1 MGRFRTIWMTMALA
15 VGSVGTASFVAVATA
30 TPSGAA
36 TCTDSWQGPTTGTT
50 DWNASAA
57 NWSSGFPTS
66 GGVTCISLAGTY
78 TVILKADLNLGALQV
93 GGGASGTQTVQID
106 GSAANVAVNLA
117 SPSIVSNGGALI
129 MAPSFG
135 YSLLSGAGGLTVNS
149 GGSYAMSGASNI
161 AYLRTNITNQSGGV
175 VTVGAANTI
184 QDQGTTTT
192 NNGTFI
198 VSGTGHLVVNAGGGF
213 TNAGAIVLTGTMN
226 VGGSTFTQTSGSISG
241 NPVVMTGNGILAD
254 SAGTGSFDVT
264 GSINVS
270 GVVPSGQTVT
280 VDGSVNNVILNVTS
294 ALTDSGTV
302 VLSPA
307 AGYALIEGSDVTV
320 TNGGVLSTTGSGA
333 PAYVRTNITN
343 QPGGTVTIA
352 APDTHQD
359 QATTTT
365 NNGTFTVSSSG
376 NFVANGGGSGAGVTN
391 TGSMTVTGS
400 LTVGNDTFTQ
410 TSGSISGHAVV
421 LSGNSTLVDTSGAG
435 AFSVT
440 GSSTLTGNI
449 PTGQTVTVD
458 GSVTSVILGLSGA
471 TTVNGV
477 LNLNPSAGYTWL
489 NGPGALTVASGGV
502 LTTGGS
508 ANIVYLRSNI
518 TNQAGGTVTISAPD
532 TRQDLGT
539 TTTNNGSLRVT
550 DGGHL
555 ALSGGSTLVNTGV
568 LGTTVNATGTTT
580 SGVTGG
586 AITAGGTFTVVT
598 VGSPTIGTV
607 FLPISGTT
615 LTGAFTNLEFGAH
628 GYSTSVNGTSVSIT
642 ATGLPFSVVS
652 KAFSATSHQ
661 PLNYLVA
668 TVTTVS
674 GVPTYQATINW
685 GDSTTSSG
693 TVVAGKVKGTHSYS
707 APGPYVVTV
716 TVHSSN
722 GTTLSTSKSTTVK
735 VDPVPTV
742 TSVTPTPVV
751 EGTNNKT
758 LTVLGTGFTDN
769 SVATFS
775 ATGFTVG
782 ATTYVSPTHLLVKVT
797 IAKTATVGA
806 GNVTIT
812 TPGGPGTC
820 TGCLTVDAPP
830 KVTKILPVPV
840 HGATTGLTMTGSGF
854 QAGLVVTST
863 VTGATFGAV
872 TGQTANTFSIQI
884 TIPVTTAP
892 GAYTI
897 TVVNPDGGK
906 VVKALT
912 VT

>member
-518 TNQAGGTVTISAPD
+518 TNQVGGTVTISAPD

>member
-1 MGRFRTIWMTMALA
+1 
-15 VGSVGTASFVAVATA
+15 
-30 TPSGAA
+30 
-36 TCTDSWQGPTTGTT
+36 
-50 DWNASAA
+50 
-57 NWSSGFPTS
+57 
-66 GGVTCISLAGTY
+66 
-78 TVILKADLNLGALQV
+78 
-93 GGGASGTQTVQID
+93 
-106 GSAANVAVNLA
+106 
-117 SPSIVSNGGALI
+117 
-129 MAPSFG
+129 
-135 YSLLSGAGGLTVNS
+135 
-149 GGSYAMSGASNI
+149 
-161 AYLRTNITNQSGGV
+161 
-175 VTVGAANTI
+175 
-184 QDQGTTTT
+184 
-192 NNGTFI
+192 
-198 VSGTGHLVVNAGGGF
+198 
-213 TNAGAIVLTGTMN
+213 
-226 VGGSTFTQTSGSISG
+226 
-241 NPVVMTGNGILAD
+241 
-254 SAGTGSFDVT
+254 
-264 GSINVS
+264 
-270 GVVPSGQTVT
+270 
-280 VDGSVNNVILNVTS
+280 
-294 ALTDSGTV
+294 
-302 VLSPA
+302 
-307 AGYALIEGSDVTV
+307 
-320 TNGGVLSTTGSGA
+320 
-333 PAYVRTNITN
+333 
-343 QPGGTVTIA
+343 
-352 APDTHQD
+352 
-359 QATTTT
+359 
-365 NNGTFTVSSSG
+365 
-376 NFVANGGGSGAGVTN
+376 
-391 TGSMTVTGS
+391 
-400 LTVGNDTFTQ
+400 
-410 TSGSISGHAVV
+410 
-421 LSGNSTLVDTSGAG
+421 
-435 AFSVT
+435 
-440 GSSTLTGNI
+440 
-449 PTGQTVTVD
+449 
-458 GSVTSVILGLSGA
+458 
-471 TTVNGV
+471 
-477 LNLNPSAGYTWL
+477 
-489 NGPGALTVASGGV
+489 VASGGV